1 MYIYCTKNEIF
12 SYFFHTSYTCT
23 NMSSLKTKLSDENSC
38 RQQILEVETKLWP
51 PVSSAKPADASLET
65 SWRRVWKYG
74 TTVKH
79 QDALSPH
86 DTLLF
91 ISSLPPISLPPS
103 RSTGALLGSL
113 AEAAPS
119 REAAE
124 CRGPGPRQ
132 EPKLVSASQHVEL
145 ACLGHSQMVL
155 QLPLCPPSLS
165 KQRTETN

>member
-1 MYIYCTKNEIF
+1 MCVWC
-12 SYFFHTSYTCT
+12 FF
-23 NMSSLKTKLSDENSC
+23 KKEKKKKKRDGNSC
-38 RQQILEVETKLWP
+38 PEAPFGSCNKVTAAA
-51 PVSSAKPADASLET
+51 SSAKPAGVSLE
-65 SWRRVWKYG
+65 RRAGNWFENMAQQSNIRTLWVHM
-74 TTVKH
+74 TLFS
-79 QDALSPH
+79 LSPP
-86 DTLLF
+86 
-91 ISSLPPISLPPS
+91 LPLRVS
-103 RSTGALLGSL
+103 GALLGSL

>member
-1 MYIYCTKNEIF
+1 MCLVFFKNWAFRWKQLSGFDFGSCNKVMEIVF
-12 SYFFHTSYTCT
+12 
-23 NMSSLKTKLSDENSC
+23 
-38 RQQILEVETKLWP
+38 
-51 PVSSAKPADASLET
+51 SAKSADVSLERRAG
-65 SWRRVWKYG
+65 SWFENMAQQSHIRTPRVHM
-74 TTVKH
+74 TLFS
-79 QDALSPH
+79 LSPPPP
-86 DTLLF
+86 T
-91 ISSLPPISLPPS
+91 SSPS
-103 RSTGALLGSL
+103 PSPGTGALLGSL